1 MQQLSENAIRV
12 LEERYLV
19 QDQSGKVVE
28 SPEELFQRVAKK
40 VASAE
45 LKWGGKEEAA
55 HWERKFFN
63 MMSELDFLPN
73 STTLMNAGTGY
84 GQLSACFVLPV
95 PDSLGGIFDALKM
108 AALVQQKGGGTGF
121 NFSKLR
127 PKGDRVSKHGGTSSG
142 PVSFLE
148 LFNFSSDHVKQGG
161 KRLGANMG
169 ILNLD
174 HPDIFEFLRLGSKE
188 NRVRHFNLSVGI
200 SDRFMNNLETNKS
213 WDLINPRN
221 GEVLNQVFPKAIWDE
236 LVFRAWESGNP
247 GVIFL
252 DTINSKNPTPKQGV
266 IQATN
271 PCGEVPLLPYESCNL
286 GSINLTH
293 FVKSENGSRTLDWD
307 RLEEVIPQAVRFL
320 DDVIEVN
327 HFPNASIKKATLS
340 NRKIGLGVMGWA
352 DFLIQLGIPYTSEE
366 AVNLGEKLMEFIN
379 KKSHLAS
386 QELAK
391 VRGVFPNWKESIFAP
406 NTPIRNATL
415 TSIAPT
421 GTISL
426 IANTSSSIEPL
437 FGLAFERRNVLGNE
451 TLPSIQPQVLSFL
464 KEKGLLTEEL
474 KHKIVTE
481 GTCSN
486 CHELREEERR
496 ILLTAT
502 EIDPIWHL
510 KHQVAFQKFT
520 DNAVSKT
527 INLPSSAK
535 PEDIGEIYLQAWK
548 EGIKGITVFRTGSGR
563 EQMLYPG
570 IKSFKDK
577 SFPC

>member
-95 PDSLGGIFDALKM
+95 PDSLGGIFDTLKM

-200 SDRFMNNLETNKS
+200 SDRFMNHFETNKPWS
-213 WDLINPRN
+213 LINPRN
-221 GEVLNQVFPKAIWDE
+221 GQVLNQVSPIAIWDE

-252 DTINSKNPTPKQGV
+252 DTINSKNPTPKQGE

-293 FVKSENGSRTLDWD
+293 FVKSENGFRTLDWD
-307 RLEEVIPQAVRFL
+307 RLEVIIPQAVRFL
-320 DDVIEVN
+320 DNVIEVN
-327 HFPNASIKKATLS
+327 HFPNAAIKKATLS

-352 DFLIQLGIPYTSEE
+352 DFLIQLGIPYASEE
-366 AVNLGEKLMEFIN
+366 AVNLGEELMEFIN

-464 KEKGLLTEEL
+464 KEKGLLSEEL

-510 KHQVAFQKFT
+510 RHQVAFQKFT

-527 INLPSSAK
+527 INLPASAK

>member
-19 QDQSGKVVE
+19 QDHSGKVVE
-28 SPEELFQRVAKK
+28 SPEELFHRVAKK

-45 LKWGGKEEAA
+45 LNWGGKAEVEYWEEQ
-55 HWERKFFN
+55 FFK

-84 GQLSACFVLPV
+84 GQLSACFVLPIR
-95 PDSLGGIFDALKM
+95 DSLGGIFDTLKM

-169 ILNLD
+169 ILNVD
-174 HPDIFEFLRLGSKE
+174 HPDIFEFIRLGSNE

-200 SDRFMNNLETNKS
+200 SDRFMNHLETNKPWS
-213 WDLINPRN
+213 LVNPRI
-221 GEVLNQVFPKAIWDE
+221 GQVLNQVSPKAIWDE

-252 DTINSKNPTPKQGV
+252 DTINSKNPTPNQGE

-286 GSINLTH
+286 GSINLSH
-293 FVKSENGSRTLDWD
+293 FLKKEKGIQQPDWEK
-307 RLEEVIPQAVRFL
+307 LGAVISQAIRFL
-320 DDVIEVN
+320 DNVIEVN
-327 HFPNASIKKATLS
+327 HFPNAKIKKATLS

-352 DFLIQLGIPYTSEE
+352 DFLIQLGIPYASQE
-366 AVNLGEKLMEFIN
+366 AVDLGAELMQFIN
-379 KKSHLAS
+379 ERSYQAS

-391 VRGVFPNWKESIFAP
+391 KRGSFPAWDQSVFAP
-406 NTPIRNATL
+406 STPIRNATL

-426 IANTSSSIEPL
+426 IADTSSSIEPL
-437 FGLAFERRNVLGNE
+437 FALAFERRNVLGKQ
-451 TLPSIQPQVLSFL
+451 TLPSVQPQVLTYL
-464 KEKGLLTEEL
+464 KQKGLFTNELLEKITHAGSCAGCKELSEE
-474 KHKIVTE
+474 V
-481 GTCSN
+481 
-486 CHELREEERR
+486 RA

-510 KHQVAFQKFT
+510 KHQVAFQNYT

-527 INLPSSAK
+527 INLPATTT
-535 PEDIGEIYLQAWK
+535 PEEVGEIYLKAWK
-548 EGIKGITVFRTGSGR
+548 LGAKGITVFRTGSGR

-570 IKSFKDK
+570 VKTVKDK
-577 SFPC
+577 SFSC

>member
-1 MQQLSENAIRV
+1 MKQLSENSIRV

-19 QDQSGKVVE
+19 QDHSGKVIE
-28 SPEELFQRVAKK
+28 TPEEMFLRVAKK

-45 LKWGGKEEAA
+45 LKWGKQKDADY
-55 HWERKFFN
+55 WEGQFFR

-95 PDSLGGIFDALKM
+95 RDSLSGIFDTLKM

-169 ILNLD
+169 IMNVD
-174 HPDIFEFLRLGSKE
+174 HPDIFEFMRLGSKE

-200 SDRFMNNLETNKS
+200 TDQFMKHLETDKPWS
-213 WDLINPRN
+213 LINPRTQK
-221 GEVLNQVFPKAIWDE
+221 VLNKVSPKAIWEE
-236 LVFRAWESGNP
+236 LIFGAWESGNP

-252 DTINSKNPTPKQGV
+252 DTINSKNPTPNQGE

-293 FVKSENGSRTLDWD
+293 FIKSAKGKSIPDWE
-307 RLEEVIPQAVRFL
+307 RIGEIIPMAVRFL
-320 DDVIEVN
+320 DNVIEVN
-327 HFPNASIKKATLS
+327 HFPNSKIKKATLS

-352 DFLIQLGIPYTSEE
+352 DFLIQLGIPYGSQE
-366 AVNLGEKLMEFIN
+366 AVDLGEELMRFIN
-379 KKSHLAS
+379 EKSHLAS

-391 VRGVFPNWKESIFAP
+391 KRGSFPNWEESVFAP
-406 NTPIRNATL
+406 HTPIRNATL

-437 FGLAFERRNVLGNE
+437 FALAFERRNVLGEE
-451 TLPSIQPQVLSFL
+451 TLQTIQPQVLNFL
-464 KEKGLLTEEL
+464 QEKGLLSEEL
-474 KHKIVTE
+474 KQKIAE
-481 GTCSN
+481 DGTCADS
-486 CHELREEERR
+486 HELSEKDKA
-496 ILLTAT
+496 ILQTAT

-527 INLPSSAK
+527 INLPASTK

-548 EGIKGITVFRTGSGR
+548 EGVKGLTVFRTDSGR

-570 IKSFKDK
+570 LKTFKDK